1 LAKLALAASLTREF
15 ASNITSLSASG
26 DTLNI
31 TIAGLSA
38 DASVALRSA
47 AAKQSGVKISEA
59 TGIVTVAISGGAA
72 P

>member
-1 LAKLALAASLTREF
+1 
-15 ASNITSLSASG
+15 
-26 DTLNI
+26 
-31 TIAGLSA
+31 
-38 DASVALRSA
+38 VALRSA